1 MHYNTDLW
9 IDRVALIVLTSK
21 KEMRSKTHI
30 ILSTQCTKLS
40 LPPPPPPPH
49 TQVCMLAGKF
59 TSMPLPHTP
68 IHSNLAGDSWKN
80 TRSHTEERKLFWTD
94 RRTTKRKGV
103 LPVEHVNCNCKCKVL
118 KQFKLSQDA
127 AGNFRRGGEHSSVC
141 LGKDPLRHCSQLYKL
156 YIDWPCCFTSTANI
170 KYRQGAKVLCCTGRR
185 QGGNGGGGG
194 GGGGAAGWTA
204 YIVCVAQFA
213 CYKESAWGATAIS
226 SGRLFCSTQSRSRT
240 VLGNHCSHQAL
251 LSIAL

>member
-1 MHYNTDLW
+1 
-9 IDRVALIVLTSK
+9 
-21 KEMRSKTHI
+21 
-30 ILSTQCTKLS
+30 
-40 LPPPPPPPH
+40 
-49 TQVCMLAGKF
+49 
-59 TSMPLPHTP
+59 MPLPHTP

-103 LPVEHVNCNCKCKVL
+103 LPLEHVNCNCKCKVL

-127 AGNFRRGGEHSSVC
+127 AGNFRRGGEHFSVC

-194 GGGGAAGWTA
+194 GGGGMNSL
-204 YIVCVAQFA
+204 YSLCSSVCMLQRV
-213 CYKESAWGATAIS
+213 
-226 SGRLFCSTQSRSRT
+226 RLGCHS
-240 VLGNHCSHQAL
+240 NL
-251 LSIAL
+251 LRKTILLYSV